1 MSLKISE
8 LPNQKSDIY
17 QRPVMKEGVIPCHPA
32 VCLFSG
38 RAGSGKTNLML
49 SLLTRPEFY
58 GGDDQGKRHYF
69 DHIVLMGS
77 TVDSDDLYDTLKEQK
92 VHIETVLEPT
102 ADSIQQVLHYQKA
115 QIKQLGIAK
124 APRTLLV
131 LEDMQTHSAGK
142 NSVMNSRPFLECFLA
157 NRHNNLSVWL
167 AGQSYT
173 ATPRRCRLQARGL
186 FYFAGA
192 ESELD
197 LVAKEYGAP
206 GLSKSEMKLVISH
219 STKQPFSFLFVNMH
233 LPWKTRFRRNLDSI
247 INIER

>member
-1 MSLKISE
+1 MSLKITE

-17 QRPVMKEGVIPCHPA
+17 QRPVMKEGVIPRHPS

-49 SLLTRPEFY
+49 SLLTRTEFY
-58 GGDDQGKRHYF
+58 GGDDQGKRHYY
-69 DHIVLMGS
+69 DHIILMGS
-77 TVDSDDLYDTLKEQK
+77 TVDSDDLYETLKSQK

-102 ADSIQQVLHYQKA
+102 ASDIQQVLHYQKEK
-115 QIKQLGIAK
+115 IKELGIAK

-142 NSVMNSRPFLECFLA
+142 DSIMRSRPFLECFLA

-206 GLSKSEMKLVISH
+206 GLSKSEMKLVISYA
-219 STKQPFSFLFVNMH
+219 TKDPYSFLFVNMH
-233 LPWKTRFRRNLDSI
+233 LPWSTRFRQNLDTI